1 MQETTHT
8 TTAGQKILQE
18 VFHAA
23 NEVALREA
31 MDARLAE
38 LKVEGHVL
46 SRRVPLDH
54 YQGNRQ
60 ERRRKRAE
68 ERRSNRKAVRKGLPV
83 TGVLNLEIEP
93 NNGKL

>member
-1 MQETTHT
+1 MQETHYT
-8 TTAGQKILQE
+8 TTEGQKVLQE

-23 NEVALREA
+23 NETALREA

-38 LKVEGHVL
+38 LKIEGHVL

-54 YQGNRQ
+54 YQGNRK
-60 ERRRKRAE
+60 ERRMQRAE
-68 ERRSNRKAVRKGLPV
+68 ERRANRKAVRKGLPV

-93 NNGKL
+93 KR